1 MLNWD
6 SENETWSAL
15 CKNLWYELYP
25 TLGSVVPLAMFSPN
39 FLHIKITGCP
49 KKVATRICEKLFWP
63 IELYVLR
70 QTNSI
75 VVLLERK
82 STKATILWYM
92 SPGHKLNK
100 YFFLTPCIRTYISS
114 PSHWGCSPL
123 DLEVFQGHFLWE
135 ELWSRLCLRQHQS
148 QHTCSLKGLHKR
160 NLKRNPHS
168 TSTCQNFEPL
178 FVHFLQG
185 VSQTP
190 QTYEDK
196 FQKKKTPPL
205 SLI

>member
-1 MLNWD
+1 MRFDHKAKLLVRFWAQGLVKILSLVEIVMFGWDLKLMLNRD
-6 SENETWSAL
+6 SENETWSDL

-100 YFFLTPCIRTYISS
+100 YFFWHPVYAHIY
-114 PSHWGCSPL
+114 PH
-123 DLEVFQGHFLWE
+123 
-135 ELWSRLCLRQHQS
+135 
-148 QHTCSLKGLHKR
+148 LHI
-160 NLKRNPHS
+160 
-168 TSTCQNFEPL
+168 
-178 FVHFLQG
+178 
-185 VSQTP
+185 
-190 QTYEDK
+190 EDV
-196 FQKKKTPPL
+196 L
-205 SLI
+205 L